1 MNARQLRRQT
11 RKQRIREISQDIDTL
26 SAQLNQLIIEDN
38 QEDQAIAADQ
48 QTDNSP
54 PLNNDLNIGDRVEIT
69 NNYRKQRG
77 LKGTVTHLTAQ
88 QVSLRI
94 DGERRVVNKKK
105 TNVRKIN
112 DL

>member
-1 MNARQLRRQT
+1 MNAREQRRQT
-11 RKQRIREISQDIDTL
+11 RKLRIREISQNIETL

-38 QEDQAIAADQ
+38 REDQIVEANPPP
-48 QTDNSP
+48 TPVDNEF
-54 PLNNDLNIGDRVEIT
+54 NIGDRVQIT
-69 NNYRKQRG
+69 NNYRRQRG
-77 LKGTVTHLTAQ
+77 LQGTVTHVTQQ

-94 DGERRVVNKKK
+94 DGERRVINKKK